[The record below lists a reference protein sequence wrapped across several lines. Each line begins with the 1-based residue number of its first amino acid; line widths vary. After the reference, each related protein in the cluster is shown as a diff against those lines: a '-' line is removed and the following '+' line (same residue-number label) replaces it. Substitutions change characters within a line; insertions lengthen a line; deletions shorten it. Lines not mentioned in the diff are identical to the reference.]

1 VGKLGELNSVSKVLA
16 FGAHP
21 DDLEIGAGGMLAR
34 LARQGAQVVAAVVS
48 VPSLLPQRIEE
59 AIAGAKLL
67 GVKLVILNKTAC
79 RVEDIPM
86 HSLVAQF
93 DGIVADVK
101 PDVVVTHSHQDMHW
115 DHGLVNRATVSAL
128 RRWPC
133 DLLAYISS
141 YEMNAQTKSLGQC
154 FVDITET
161 IETKLAAI
169 ALHVSQL
176 QNMDIESSR
185 DLARAMGRLAGV
197 QYAESFEVLRMRL

>member
-1 VGKLGELNSVSKVLA
+1 MGKLGELNSVSKVLA

-67 GVKLVILNKTAC
+67 GVKLVILNKTSC

-93 DGIVADVK
+93 DAIVADVK

-115 DHGLVNRATVSAL
+115 DHGLVNRATVSSL

-169 ALHVSQL
+169 SLHVSQM
-176 QNMDIESSR
+176 QNMDVESSR